1 LGRSSLLLAT
11 AILLAAAAPV
21 GAVDSSELGGDFRLY
36 SFLFLE
42 DLPID
47 RQDVE
52 LALLRIK
59 LRSYLSDALSFE
71 AHALVELSSPG
82 ALAQAT
88 SIVSGETRRY
98 FDLEWEFLDHRDVR
112 GVASFDRL
120 NVRWEH
126 PSFRVVAGRQAITW
140 GVNYFWPVLDL
151 FAPFAPE
158 RVDRDYK
165 PGVDAVRLT
174 LPTGSFS
181 EIEVIAAAQGD
192 DLSRDFSVASLGRF
206 HAGSSDFGYMVGSFH
221 RDHVVGA
228 FLTTDVAGTGWRV
241 EAAYTESGMKSEY
254 TRLPE
259 NFWRASLG
267 ADRQLR
273 PGLIV
278 SAEVYWNGFG
288 ADRVEDYATV
298 AAADRV
304 RRGEVTSLGKE
315 YSGVSLAWQVH
326 PLVTLTGAVLT
337 NWGDGSSLLQPG
349 LSWSTSD
356 ETSVLFGLILGVGP
370 GDPGELGRGGAGD
383 TPLLESE
390 YGFVPLT
397 VWGAFKFYW

>member
-1 LGRSSLLLAT
+1 M
-11 AILLAAAAPV
+11 
-21 GAVDSSELGGDFRLY
+21 
-36 SFLFLE
+36 
-42 DLPID
+42 
-47 RQDVE
+47 
-52 LALLRIK
+52 
-59 LRSYLSDALSFE
+59 RSYLSDALSFE
-71 AHALVELSSPG
+71 AHALVEMSSPG
-82 ALAQAT
+82 ALSQAT
-88 SIVSGETRRY
+88 SIVSGKTRTY
-98 FDLEWEFLDHRDVR
+98 FDLEYEFLDDRDVG

-120 NVRWEH
+120 NLRWDQ
-126 PSFRVVAGRQAITW
+126 PTFRLVAGRQAVTW

-165 PGVDAVRLT
+165 PGVDAMRLT
-174 LPTGSFS
+174 LQTGDFS

-206 HAGSSDFGYMVGSFH
+206 HSGSSDFGYMVGSFH
-221 RDHVVGA
+221 RDQVVGG
-228 FLTTDVAGTGWRV
+228 FLSTDLAGTGWRI
-241 EAAYTESGMKSEY
+241 EAAYTESGMESEY
-254 TRLPE
+254 EVLPQH
-259 NFWRASLG
+259 FWRASLG

-278 SAEVYWNGFG
+278 GAEVYWNGFG
-288 ADRVEDYATV
+288 ADRAEDYAAV

-304 RRGEVTSLGKE
+304 RRGEVTSLGRE

-337 NWGDGSSLLQPG
+337 NWSDGSSLLQPG
-349 LSWSTSD
+349 VSWSSSD

-370 GDPGELGRGGAGD
+370 GDPGELALGGTGE

-397 VWGAFKFYW
+397 VWGAFKVYW